1 MWSPQISASS
11 PVFTMTVRSRGS
23 MIRERPRSS
32 LAAPVPPASAVSFMA
47 RGTDGSVLA
56 AGEGG
61 AGAAASH
68 GAPER
73 GAAPPAEQPE
83 PRPPLE
89 LARKLRLGN
98 RDEPAA
104 HPDPVEALGPCED
117 GHDAGRAGVR
127 QGLVRQVGGH

>member
-61 AGAAASH
+61 AGAAAPH

-73 GAAPPAEQPE
+73 GAAPPAEQSE

-89 LARKLRLGN
+89 LAGKLGLGN

-127 QGLVRQVGGH
+127 QALVRQVGG